1 MEPEKLNIV
10 VPESGK
16 AEVIIREGSAPE
28 QLREMAPIQID
39 IKGTIGAPH
48 QFLSQRM
55 AFLNKEN
62 ELNFMANSHIL
73 VNREKMS
80 ITLIINESDHYKR
93 GKIVGEIKTHSVFEK
108 FGINSDKDWEPNKL
122 GQFCKMNRA
131 FFESLEA
138 NMMLV
143 SVLKN
148 FNAKIDSMVEKQSE
162 QSGGFKDNYSAVV
175 TSNLPMGFNLS
186 MPLFV
191 GGKKEFFEVEFDATV
206 NGRAVFLNLISP
218 GANATLELVR
228 DTAIDEQLNLI
239 RDVAPGIVIIEQ

>member
-28 QLREMAPIQID
+28 LIKPMPPVKTD
-39 IKGTIGAPH
+39 LKGTIEAPAI
-48 QFLSQRM
+48 FLSKRLLI
-55 AFLNKEN
+55 LNEVDRAEFQAK
-62 ELNFMANSHIL
+62 SHIL
-73 VNREKMS
+73 VNRENMT
-80 ITLIINESDHYKR
+80 ITLIINESDHYTR
-93 GKIVGEIKTHSVFEK
+93 GSVVGELKVHPMFVK
-108 FGINSDKDWEPNKL
+108 FGINQDFDWEPNRL
-122 GQFCKMNRA
+122 GHFFKMNRA
-131 FFESLEA
+131 FFENLED
-138 NMMLV
+138 NMKLV